1 MALPSP
7 VNGIPGT
14 DAPFDVVD
22 MLDRP
27 GRFEIVDKE
36 TGEIIDNANGY
47 GYKTKTNAYKAGW
60 FKFGGGKKK
69 VDDAIAWWRLP
80 EHREFSEWLL
90 EKRNSLIDECHDTH
104 TQLDGLRKYMAAK
117 AEEYAKEHGIDD
129 YKPEYFKS
137 WDKSL

>member
-69 VDDAIAWWRLP
+69 VDDAVAWWRMP
-80 EHREFSEWLL
+80 EHREFLKWLNDSAFYFAKDYGEDY
-90 EKRNSLIDECHDTH
+90 EKELAD
-104 TQLDGLRKYMAAK
+104 AA
-117 AEEYAKEHGIDD
+117 AEYATEHHIDD
-129 YKPEYFKS
+129 YRKDYFKS
-137 WDKSL
+137 WTRA